1 MHDLHHAAPNENA
14 EKSTNQE
21 EMNSDNLLKFIKYSF
36 LSLIGITILIA
47 VNIEVKDDWLNFSF
61 NSWASQRK
69 LGCFIKTEGEK
80 IN

>member
-47 VNIEVKDDWLNFSF
+47 VNIEVKDD
-61 NSWASQRK
+61 
-69 LGCFIKTEGEK
+69 
-80 IN
+80 